1 MVTTKRLALAALLSV
16 LVQPGMAQPAQP
28 WPERIVRLI
37 TPAPAG
43 GSPDVVGRL
52 FAEKLAERWKAAVV
66 IENRPGADGVIAMEA
81 VLQAKDGHTLLI
93 AQSGILTVT
102 PALRKLPFDVRDLRP
117 LSTAAVDFLALVV
130 PASSSIHS
138 VSNLVAVA
146 RERPGIVN
154 WFAPTGAPVV
164 VFQEFVRKNQI
175 DAVYVPYKGGPEAL
189 RDLMEGR
196 IHVSLVPLATALPLA
211 ESGKLRVI
219 AITNPERAPS
229 LPQVPTAAEAG
240 FPELVLEGVLGF
252 LAPISISDEVRSRIA
267 TDIQAIADDPSIR
280 SHIAKGGQVARGSTV
295 AAYEA
300 FLDQQRSHW
309 SQLVG
314 SRDLKPAN

>member
-154 WFAPTGAPVV
+154 WVAPTGAPVV

-240 FPELVLEGVLGF
+240 FPELVLEGVLG
-252 LAPISISDEVRSRIA
+252 SWRQYRS
-267 TDIQAIADDPSIR
+267 PM
-280 SHIAKGGQVARGSTV
+280 KF
-295 AAYEA
+295 EA
-300 FLDQQRSHW
+300 
-309 SQLVG
+309 G
-314 SRDLKPAN
+314 SRPTFRPLQMIPLSEAISPRAAKSPGGARLPHTRRFLTSSARIGVSWWVRGT